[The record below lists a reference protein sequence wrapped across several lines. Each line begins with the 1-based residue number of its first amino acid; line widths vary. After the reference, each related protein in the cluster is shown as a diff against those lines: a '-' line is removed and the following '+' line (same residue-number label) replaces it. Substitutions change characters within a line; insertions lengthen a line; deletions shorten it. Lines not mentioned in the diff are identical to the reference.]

1 MIQFTVYNVITI
13 PFWFFI
19 FWWCFKWYILFVE
32 ILMLCC
38 ILYIF
43 IWISKYCV
51 ILGTFTYHVYAW
63 TSKKMELSYSNMF
76 RYVQHTSFFLNMP
89 EWENQ
94 RTLIDTCSGK
104 NWENWKNLI
113 KCENGQTKLKIF
125 KGSCT
130 LMLANLFWNAQAV
143 KEIWMLS
150 LSTQTMGMI
159 LYVLYSMIWFYMF

>member
-19 FWWCFKWYILFVE
+19 FWWCFKWYIFFVE

-38 ILYIF
+38 ILCIF

-113 KCENGQTKLKIF
+113 KCENGQPKDFPRFLHSYVGKSFLKCPSSKRNMDVVPF
-125 KGSCT
+125 NPNC
-130 LMLANLFWNAQAV
+130 
-143 KEIWMLS
+143 
-150 LSTQTMGMI
+150 
-159 LYVLYSMIWFYMF
+159 SMIWFYMF